1 MNARP
6 LTVMLVAAEA
16 SGDDRGAGLA
26 RALKAK
32 LGEGGVRLVGVG
44 GTRMAAEGVE
54 SPFDIADL
62 SILGLT
68 DGLLAWRK
76 VVRRADQT
84 AALAAREKPDVAV
97 LIDSWGFTLRVAHRL
112 RRQTPKLPLV
122 KYVAPQVWA
131 SRPGRAKT
139 AAQAFDLLLTIHA
152 FDAPAFEREGL
163 ETVFVGDATLAID
176 FSRADPARLRAGI
189 GAGPDDPVLLVL
201 PGSRPGEIER
211 ILPAFEDAV
220 HRLKAERPGL
230 HVVVPA
236 APTVAEL
243 VKARVAGWPQRT
255 HVVEGDAAKRDA
267 MRAATVALACSGT
280 VTTELALAGC
290 PMVVAYRLAPVTYA
304 ILKRL
309 IRTKWVT
316 LFNIAAQDFVA
327 PEMIQDDCNGPA
339 LAREVAL
346 RLDDADLRRRQVE
359 RQSEALLIM
368 GRGGPDPSEAAAD
381 AVIAAVSE
389 RVGQH
394 GSDGNLAGLAWKVFG
409 HDEVLDVDDPGPC
422 EG

>member
-1 MNARP
+1 MNTRP

-26 RALKAK
+26 RALRAR
-32 LGEGGVRLVGVG
+32 LGQGGLRLVGVG

-62 SILGLT
+62 SIFGLT
-68 DGLLAWRK
+68 EGLLAWRK
-76 VVRRADQT
+76 VVRRADET

-97 LIDSWGFTLRVAHRL
+97 LIDSWGFTLRVAQRL
-112 RRQTPKLPLV
+112 RRQDPKLPIV

-163 ETVFVGDATLAID
+163 ETVFVGDSTLAID
-176 FSRADPARLRAGI
+176 FGSADPRRLRAEI

-201 PGSRPGEIER
+201 PGSRPSEIER

-220 HRLKAERPGL
+220 NRLKAERPGL
-230 HVVVPA
+230 QVVVPV
-236 APTVAEL
+236 APTVAGL
-243 VKARVAGWPQRT
+243 VKARVAGWPHRA
-255 HVVEGDAAKRDA
+255 HVVEGETAKRDA
-267 MRAATVALACSGT
+267 MKAATMALACSGT

-290 PMVVAYRLAPVTYA
+290 PMVVAYRLAPITYA

-316 LFNIAAQDFVA
+316 LFNIAAQDWVA
-327 PEMIQDDCNGPA
+327 PEMIQDQCNGPA

-346 RLDDADLRRRQVE
+346 RLDDADLRRRQAE
-359 RQSEALLIM
+359 RQSQALLKM
-368 GRGGPDPSEAAAD
+368 GRGGPDPSDAAAA
-381 AVIAAVSE
+381 AVIAAVSM
-389 RVGQH
+389 RRG
-394 GSDGNLAGLAWKVFG
+394 
-409 HDEVLDVDDPGPC
+409 
-422 EG
+422 